1 MQRTE
6 ESHARCIKHRSMHLH
21 SVHTVHPFPLAAQ
34 SFGTPCRSLALFER
48 HTHEERRNERR
59 KVQRKAEG
67 KIDREDIE
75 ERLLQTQTKVST
87 LTRL

>member
-34 SFGTPCRSLALFER
+34 SFGTACRSLALFER
-48 HTHEERRNERR
+48 HTHEERE
-59 KVQRKAEG
+59 K
-67 KIDREDIE
+67 
-75 ERLLQTQTKVST
+75 
-87 LTRL
+87 